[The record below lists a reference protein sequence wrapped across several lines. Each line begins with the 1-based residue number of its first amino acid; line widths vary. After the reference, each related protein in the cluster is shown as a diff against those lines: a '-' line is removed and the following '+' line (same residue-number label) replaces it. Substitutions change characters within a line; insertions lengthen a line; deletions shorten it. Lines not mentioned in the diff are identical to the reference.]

1 MTPEEQ
7 NQQIKD
13 VVQDWL
19 DKQGHERCWYYPD
32 LFKKI
37 VDIMEIKISEP
48 QLPPRQEFEEGCKRF
63 QNQEYGKTNSVW
75 KEGIIL
81 EIKLTKVDAVMG
93 LVILVQALILG
104 YIIFFM

>member
-1 MTPEEQ
+1 MTAEEQ

-37 VDIMEIKISEP
+37 MDILEIKVPEP
-48 QLPPRQEFEEGCKRF
+48 QLPPRQEFEEGCRRF
-63 QNQEYGKTNSVW
+63 QNQEYGTRKDKITKTDV
-75 KEGIIL
+75 IL
-81 EIKLTKVDAVMG
+81 G
-93 LVILVQALILG
+93 LVILAQALFLG
-104 YIIFFM
+104 YIVFFM